1 VAYEIKAVAYEKK
14 AMAYEKKAMALGWCL
29 MNICVEFVYF
39 RVFFVYFV
47 RPGRKSGF
55 AAGKLL

>member
-1 VAYEIKAVAYEKK
+1 
-14 AMAYEKKAMALGWCL
+14 